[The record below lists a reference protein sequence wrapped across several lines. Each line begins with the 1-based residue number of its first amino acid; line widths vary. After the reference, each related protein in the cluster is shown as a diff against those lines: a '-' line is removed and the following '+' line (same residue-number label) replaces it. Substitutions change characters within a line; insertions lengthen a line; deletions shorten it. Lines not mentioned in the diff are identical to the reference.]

1 MAGALVA
8 LARRTR
14 SVLLVATT
22 ALMLFYYTVEN
33 QIDMLN
39 SYAQTEHLPQISKG
53 SDTSAPTQADELAEP
68 VQLVAKNRYFPLLL
82 DTWHDVPQVPGTAE
96 GARRRAPQYDPL
108 HAKVE
113 LHERPARGMRGRIQA
128 PRHQLEAD
136 DDRLRPIRDAFMH
149 DWQQYKRLAW
159 GHDGM
164 QPLSAQS
171 YDTTGLA
178 TTMILSL
185 EMLYLV
191 GATDDA
197 ESVLQFLGGF
207 EFRADKMPANWNA
220 TSDPTL
226 GALIGAYEL
235 SQEPVLLAKAVEL
248 ADIILQAFN
257 TPSGAAKAPLD
268 LRSPLQNRHPYRRSA
283 VANLAGVSVEF
294 TRLTQLTRDQKYFNA
309 IYGFYDLAA
318 HSGDEF
324 DLEGLVTDF
333 VDPSGCEIT
342 TSGEIRGIKSIFQG
356 RYIGC
361 TLGRR
366 LRPAA
371 DPRGRSDARG
381 IQYYSWDGLAA
392 WCRSLQDMSL
402 IVTDQELS
410 AAFKTTL
417 KAALEAIM
425 NNMIFRPALPEMP
438 ASPEPGEPLF
448 VSAVRTWSYTDASTG
463 TDVVKVMREFD
474 MTDASCA
481 LSGVLALA
489 GAALFVDNTN
499 YRSTAYG
506 IMEGCARLPQLLGAP
521 VSHVYVDPCDAAD
534 CYFDADKKSR
544 LLSEGQYR
552 KQGDHNGNLDGVKL
566 TMSGAAR
573 SAGAKKYIFVDTERS
588 YDRDLESWD
597 PTRPLFVN
605 DWELLQSPEGHM
617 IESLFY
623 MFRLSGNPKLRLQAW
638 ENWEALV
645 KLHTTVGAKGVAD
658 RKPTAFSNILAGE
671 REDMLPPEW
680 FSKSLKYLYLMF
692 SDGSKVG
699 NLDDWVITA
708 KGNMFRKTI

>member
-14 SVLLVATT
+14 SVLVFATT
-22 ALMLFYYTVEN
+22 ALILFYYTVEN

-39 SYAQTEHLPQISKG
+39 SYAQTEHLPQISKASG
-53 SDTSAPTQADELAEP
+53 DSAPTPPDDLADP

-82 DTWHDVPQVPGTAE
+82 DTWRDAPQVHDTAE
-96 GARRRAPQYDPL
+96 VRRRAPRYDTL

-113 LHERPARGMRGRIQA
+113 IRERPARGMRGRVQA
-128 PRHQLEAD
+128 PVHLLEAD
-136 DDRLRPIRDAFMH
+136 DDRLRAIRDAFMQ

-164 QPLSAQS
+164 QPLSAQP

-197 ESVLQFLGGF
+197 EAVLQFLGGF
-207 EFRADKMPANWNA
+207 EFHADKMPADWNA

-235 SQEPVLLAKAVEL
+235 SHEPVLLSKAVEL
-248 ADIILQAFN
+248 ADIILEAFN
-257 TPSGAAKAPLD
+257 TPSGAAMAPLD
-268 LRSPLQNRHPYRRSA
+268 VRSPLQNRHPYRRSA
-283 VANLAGVSVEF
+283 LAHLAGVSVEF
-294 TRLTQLTRDQKYFNA
+294 ARLTQLTRDQKYFNS
-309 IYGFYDLAA
+309 IYGLYDLAA
-318 HSGDEF
+318 NSEDEF
-324 DLEGLVTDF
+324 DLEGLVTDY

-342 TSGEIRGIKSIFQG
+342 TSEIRGIKSIFQG

-361 TLGRR
+361 KLVRR
-366 LRPAA
+366 LRPAVGA
-371 DPRGRSDARG
+371 RGSSDAEG

-392 WCRSLQDMSL
+392 WCRSLQDLAL
-402 IVTDQELS
+402 IVTDPELS
-410 AAFKTTL
+410 AAFKNTL

-425 NNMIFRPALPEMP
+425 NNMIFRPALPESAA
-438 ASPEPGEPLF
+438 ASEPDEPLF

-489 GAALFVDNTN
+489 GAALFVDDSK
-499 YRSTAYG
+499 YKSTANG
-506 IMEGCARLPQLLGAP
+506 IMEGCARLQLLLGTP
-521 VSHVYVDPCDAAD
+521 VERVYVDPCDAAD
-534 CYFDADKKSR
+534 CYFDADKKSQ
-544 LLSEGQYR
+544 LLSEGYYR
-552 KQGDHNGNLDGVKL
+552 KQGDHNDLLDGVKL
-566 TMSGAAR
+566 TKSGAAR
-573 SAGAKKYIFVDTERS
+573 ITGAKKYIFVDTERS

-597 PTRPLFVN
+597 PARPLFVN

-623 MFRLSGNPKLRLQAW
+623 MFRLSGDSELRLRAW
-638 ENWEALV
+638 EHWEALV
-645 KLHTTVGAKGVAD
+645 KLHTAVGAKGVAE
-658 RKPTAFSNILAGE
+658 RKPSAFRNILAGE
-671 REDMLPPEW
+671 REDILPPEW

-692 SDGSKVG
+692 SDGLKVG